1 MKPKSRRQCNLIIKT
16 HLIFLVFFGLSVCAV
31 SAQQSIGSYSDTI
44 ITEGENTTI
53 TASESPQ
60 DITSTS
66 AISPNFTG
74 ELLVN
79 PNTGNLSITNAK
91 QPGVYSVTVFAYDES
106 GTEVLNTSFQL
117 TVNAS
122 SQCSTSFNEQTRF
135 GPEITNENAVIGDF
149 NNDNIQDIANVAFI
163 SGEARVQILLGDG
176 NGGFNS
182 TGSQPSFFDPAL
194 PEVYLENLHSI
205 TSGDFNSDGNLDIA
219 VGAYDKI
226 YIHFGTGTG
235 DISIIKQIIVNG
247 WVTALETGN
256 FNNDGIID
264 IAVGFHNVSDDNT
277 TIKIYYGD
285 NGISEYSG
293 FNLDDFFVSSMPLV
307 LTDVRIKSLMSGNFN
322 SNSQEELFVV
332 YDPYLTTD
340 GVDENRETSEVLQV
354 NTSNALESFIS
365 LNAFGVQAVTTGNID
380 GQGTFD
386 VAALTRNGIEI
397 FLNGN
402 VNNQNPNQ
410 FIPLEGAYNDIQV
423 INKNGDDSLDLIISS
438 TEADKIM
445 VLLGDGSGGFVE
457 NISVDVENPSDITVG
472 DFNGD
477 GIHDCLINNEGNSV
491 ILGVNNSLSLSS
503 IGDAIET
510 ELGNNRLKYI
520 QLDNTGDT
528 DLVIDRETLTL
539 SGPDANLYTIIG
551 HSDDFITLPEANF
564 SAVFPFNINVGQAPK
579 YIVVLFSPET
589 EGTFSATLNVNKGDC
604 DNAITSTD
612 VIGICTST
620 FTGNIGA
627 YQDVIMT
634 SGENISIA
642 STGGVFEFDRLIAT
656 TDVDFDGILSVSPS
670 DGDLTVTNA
679 IKPGEYIIKVS
690 GYKQIETTGFST
702 EDSNPE
708 NWGIISEVSLFP
720 MADTTFV
727 LTINDPICSP
737 GEFEIID
744 TIEQEDA
751 SNLTALAIGDFNMDG
766 EQDLITTFS
775 NFDVTAFANFLEAP
789 GEITDQ
795 LFSSFMKLGAGD
807 GTFGLGN
814 TLNRYMTGFD
824 PRGIQI
830 DDYNGDGLHD
840 IVAANSDF
848 IGNVFTRSGLPAL
861 QFELPFKSTTN
872 ESLDNENGN
881 IRTPYASSY
890 SKDTAFG
897 DFNNDGIKDF
907 AIVSAGAVDP
917 FTGFATPSFVSIQ
930 VGDGMAGSGLPSK
943 NHFKEHV
950 LNVSD
955 LGIVVGD
962 RSVSI
967 VVSDFNSDGI
977 QDFATA
983 SASENKISIRLGKEG
998 FGPEGDPFSIETGQL
1013 FETGSDIAVGEYPSA
1028 LAKGDFNG
1036 DGIIDLAVACRGPQ
1050 DDIEITFADP
1060 DYDQFS
1066 TIGSVF
1072 IRLGNGN
1079 GTFSGSVQV
1088 PVGINPSSLKI
1099 GDFNGDG
1106 NQDFAVTNTNSDD
1119 VSIRFGNGD
1128 GSFYGD
1134 TQIPVGIAPKKLVI
1148 GDFDQDNIQDL
1159 AVANQDNISIL
1170 RGKPLSVQEFVVK
1183 GNTILIENND
1193 TTPDLEDDTDFG
1205 NVIFSGNSIT
1215 RSFSIE
1221 NNGESALTL
1230 EDGAISIDGVDS
1242 DLFSLSTIEYPIFIG
1257 SGESYTFNVNFEP
1270 TFEGEKTA
1278 IVSVF
1283 NANCVETTNYNFSIK
1298 ATVIPPPVLGNYLDT
1313 ELTLGAN
1320 SVIQPDA
1327 LPINTLRA
1335 VAFTDSSFSGEL
1347 LVNPVT
1353 GEVSVIN
1360 ASQSGVF
1367 QVTVTAFTIDDFS
1380 ASTTFSLTVSHPEN
1394 CVSEFPFSTNTEFTQ
1409 TGSKPS
1415 SIAIGDFNADGLQDV
1430 VVANEESA
1438 FISLKLGNGSDGY
1451 TSETTIPVALN
1462 TTNVDVADFNGDG
1475 HLDIAALNI
1484 NDNDLYTILGNGDGT
1499 FQSAIITSVALSP
1512 SALAIGDF
1520 NNDGNSD
1527 IAVTSS
1533 VNSSVSVLLG
1543 NGTGSFIASPEV
1555 LVGSLPRH
1563 IALVNFN
1570 EDAFLDIAVANY
1582 NDNTVSIR
1590 LGNGDGSFSG
1600 TTDIPVGQGPNNLVI
1615 GDFNQDGNKD
1625 FATANIT
1632 SNTLSI
1638 ALGDGLGGTTS
1649 ITEINT
1655 SDSPAMIKVGEFNG
1669 DGIQDLV
1676 TSSSLLATDNL
1687 LKIYSGNG
1695 SGGFTE
1701 TSSKN
1706 LCCELSS
1713 FAIGNFN
1720 NDGFVDVAFATQTN
1734 SKVELL
1740 FGSGAVITITGN
1752 SSDIAD
1758 GESITSLANN
1768 TDFGRLQTGENVS
1781 KIFTIKNTGNTNL
1794 IIPEDAILTIGDDS
1808 DMFSIINTVLPA
1820 TILPNESFDFEVQ
1833 FSPVTEGVKET
1844 TLHIL
1849 NNDCKT
1855 SDYSFIIEGEGA
1867 SFSLPNY
1874 PTAFTMRS
1882 GSNLSIMPEVNDI
1895 PVNIVSAIAYVDYAG
1910 GDEVPN
1916 FEGSFIVDSN
1926 GIVNVINAKPE
1937 GVYNIKIVGL
1947 QNLET
1952 TAQVTRTLTLT
1963 VDAPLCSD
1971 GAFRNI
1977 QNELNGSFGSVA
1989 TEGDFNEDGITDIA
2003 AILWDNRDEVI
2014 NGVHI
2019 NLGNADGTFQNPQFV
2034 AVGSI
2039 ELTEFSVSDFNGDG
2053 HQDLLT
2059 RGGGLMYVSLGAGDG
2074 SFGTSL
2080 NFPINSQFKSHAVG
2094 DFNNDGKQDI
2104 ILRYGLT
2111 LTCLIGNGDGT
2122 FTEVTSSHSI
2132 SFPKEIKVGDF
2143 NKDGNLDFIA
2153 LEILGGIQ
2161 FHRGQGNG
2169 LFIHNSVNDIDID
2182 GSSAFYTMGDFNND
2196 AISDIVVGSRDN
2208 NSVTPSQVG
2217 SFKIYFGNGNGNYNA
2232 GPVIPLDYD
2241 EIRSLHVGDF
2251 NGNSNQDILVNNE
2264 YVLFGA
2270 GDGTFPVIP
2279 IIEASSSLRDYQV
2292 VIGDFNKDGKQDY
2305 VNVKND
2311 FEVFLGT
2318 GKVDVF
2324 SANVSEG
2331 DVYLNDGETIASEQ
2345 SNTVFESC
2353 LNTTVAKT
2361 YTIENTSSSILTIN
2375 DINITGDTT
2384 GSFGLGDLDGFP
2396 TTVGPNNSTTFE
2408 INFSPIST
2416 DVITATLH
2424 IEKDDCSDQDF
2435 SFVIEGQGIAS
2446 QSSSSVGT
2454 YSAVNMVSG
2463 DNITVLPDSPPLDT
2477 ATNIR
2482 AYTDSRFK
2490 GLLNVNPITGQVMV
2504 TNAYPAGTYEVT
2516 VEALGLCS
2524 SVNTTFQLVV
2534 GNPACSSATFEN
2546 VPVFEYETNE
2556 LNKEVYV
2563 ADFNE
2568 DGIQDVV
2575 ISNFDYPIA
2584 KMRIQLGNGDGT
2596 FTFYSEIIFE
2606 GPGYFSTYHDIAI
2619 GDFNGDGH
2627 QDITSTSNRRLA
2639 MYLGYGTGDFMLGDV
2654 LVVDNLTGEFA
2665 IAEDYNND
2673 GKLDILVKEENETT
2687 DETKLVIFLG
2697 NGVGGFS
2704 LKRDILIDA
2713 YQVSVGD
2720 FNHDGNKDLVVANI
2734 NDDKVSILSGD
2745 GLAGFTETTT
2755 LLLDNPG
2762 TLVLSD
2768 FNNDGEQ
2775 DIAVGAFDRIPNPDT
2790 SSIYSIIPSNQRV
2803 VFYNG
2808 TLSGVFSNTP
2818 SNTVPLIDNPD
2829 FIFDGSLEMVSGDFN
2844 ADGNQDLVISYFDAT
2859 PSLPFLLGNG
2869 SGDFTLSI
2877 NEFLDSRVENLAVG
2891 DFNEDGRQDVI
2902 ATAFF
2907 GSESTN
2913 ILFGSGPKI
2922 ALNGNENTILD
2933 GSTMPEILN
2942 DTDFGTTCP
2951 TGTITK
2957 TFTIENNGFADLVLD
2972 TDVISFSGGDADQF
2986 AIGDIELPVTI
2997 AANEVATF
3005 TVTFTP
3011 EGLGVATTTINI
3023 ATNDCNLSSYSF
3035 DILATAVSEESIP
3048 PVIECPVIE
3057 SVYYTNT
3064 NSCYA
3069 TIALNVTATDNCS
3082 LEPSVTSNT
3091 PLNNQFPVGDTTV
3104 VYTATDDNGNT
3115 ATCEFVITVVDAI
3128 APSIICADPVT
3139 LAYGASLDPV
3149 DIGSPEVTDNCLVEN
3164 VALTYLD
3171 SSTQGT
3177 EGCSVYNYTINR
3189 FWTATDATGNTDVCL
3204 QVINVVDETGPTV
3217 ITQDITVILDASGAA
3232 SITPEAI
3239 DNGSNDNCGI
3249 DSITLDTTDFDC
3261 SHVGE
3266 NTVTITATDT
3276 NGNVSIETAVVTVVD
3291 DTLPEAIAQD
3301 ITVTLDANGIATI
3314 TPEDIDNG
3322 SNDTCGA
3329 VTFELDITTFDTDDV
3344 GENLVQLTVTDANG
3358 NESVVSAIVTVVN
3371 ETLGID
3377 DRELDL
3383 GFSVY
3388 PNPTKDILNLKIA
3401 NFNNGKLSYQLF
3413 SLQGQLLLSETVNS
3427 EITRI
3432 SMYRFS
3438 DGMYVLKVNLN
3449 NKEVKSFKIFKKE

>member
-1 MKPKSRRQCNLIIKT
+1 MKPKSRRQCNLLIKT
-16 HLIFLVFFGLSVCAV
+16 HLIFLVFFGLSLSAV

-53 TASESPQ
+53 TANESPQ

-163 SGEARVQILLGDG
+163 SGAARVQILLGDG

-264 IAVGFHNVSDDNT
+264 IAVGFHNVLDDTT

-293 FNLDDFFVSSMPLV
+293 FNLDDFLVSSMPLV

-354 NTSNALESFIS
+354 NTSNALEPFIS

-445 VLLGDGSGGFVE
+445 VLLGDGLGGFVE
-457 NISVDVENPSDITVG
+457 DISVGIENPEALTVG

-477 GIHDCLINNEGNSV
+477 GIQDCLVNNEGNSV

-679 IKPGEYIIKVS
+679 IKPGEYIIKVN

-775 NFDVTAFANFLEAP
+775 NFEVTAFANFLEAP

-848 IGNVFTRSGLPAL
+848 IGNVFTRAGLPAL

-1230 EDGAISIDGVDS
+1230 EDGAISIDAVDS
-1242 DLFSLSTIEYPIFIG
+1242 DLFSLSTISYPIFIG
-1257 SGESYTFNVNFEP
+1257 SGESYNFDVNFEP

-1278 IVSVF
+1278 IVTVL
-1283 NANCVETTNYNFSIK
+1283 NANCVETTDYNFSIK

-1335 VAFTDSSFSGEL
+1335 VAFTDSSFLGEL

-1430 VVANEESA
+1430 VVANEEST
-1438 FISLKLGNGSDGY
+1438 FISLKFGNGSDGY
-1451 TSETTIPVALN
+1451 ASETTIPVALN
-1462 TTNVDVADFNGDG
+1462 TANVDVADFNGDG

-1499 FQSAIITSVALSP
+1499 FQSAIVSSVALSP

-1543 NGTGSFIASPEV
+1543 NGTGNFIASPEV

-1734 SKVELL
+1734 NNIELL
-1740 FGSGAVITITGN
+1740 FGAGAMISVTGN

-1768 TDFGRLQTGENVS
+1768 TDFGRIQTGENVS
-1781 KIFTIKNTGNTNL
+1781 KIFTIENTGNTNL
-1794 IIPEDAILTIGDDS
+1794 IIPEDAILAIGNDS

-1916 FEGSFIVDSN
+1916 FEGSFTVDSN
-1926 GIVNVINAKPE
+1926 GVVHVINAKPE

-1977 QNELNGSFGSVA
+1977 QNELNGSYGSVA

-2019 NLGNADGTFQNPQFV
+2019 NLGNADGTFQNPQFA

-2153 LEILGGIQ
+2153 LETLGGIQ

-2232 GPVIPLDYD
+2232 GPVIPIDYD

-2279 IIEASSSLRDYQV
+2279 IVEASGPLRDYQV

-2305 VNVKND
+2305 VSLLND

-2318 GKVDVF
+2318 GRVDVF
-2324 SANVSEG
+2324 FATVSEG
-2331 DVYLNDGETIASEQ
+2331 NVYLNDGETIASEQ

-2384 GSFGLGDLDGFP
+2384 GLFGLGDLDGFP

-2424 IEKDDCSDQDF
+2424 IENDDCSDQDF

-2463 DNITVLPDSPPLDT
+2463 DNITVLPDSPPLET

-2504 TNAYPAGTYEVT
+2504 TNAYPAGTYQVT

-2524 SVNTTFQLVV
+2524 SASTTFQLVV
-2534 GNPACSSATFEN
+2534 GNPACSSAVFEN
-2546 VPVFEYETNE
+2546 VPVFEYESNDV
-2556 LNKEVYV
+2556 NKEVYV

-2575 ISNFDYPIA
+2575 ISNNKI
-2584 KMRIQLGNGDGT
+2584 RIQLGNGDGT
-2596 FTFYSEIIFE
+2596 FTLHNEIIFE
-2606 GPGYFSTYHDIAI
+2606 GPSYFGIFQDIAI

-2627 QDITSTSNRRLA
+2627 QDITATSNRKLA
-2639 MYLGYGTGDFMLGDV
+2639 MYLGDGTGDFMLGDV
-2654 LVVDNLTGEFA
+2654 QVVDNLTGEFA

-2687 DETKLVIFLG
+2687 DETKLAIFLG
-2697 NGVGGFS
+2697 NGEGGFS

-2713 YQVSVGD
+2713 YTVSVGD
-2720 FNHDGNKDLVVANI
+2720 FNHDGNKDLVVTSI
-2734 NDDKVSILSGD
+2734 IDDKVYVLTGN
-2745 GLAGFTETTT
+2745 GLAGFTEATAFTIN
-2755 LLLDNPG
+2755 NPHA
-2762 TLVLSD
+2762 LVLRD

-2775 DIAVGAFDRIPNPDT
+2775 DIVVSTYDWVPNPDPNAFFN
-2790 SSIYSIIPSNQRV
+2790 IIPANQRV
-2803 VFYNG
+2803 EIFSG
-2808 TLSGVFSNTP
+2808 TMSGTFSSTP
-2818 SNTVPLIDNPD
+2818 TEVVPLIDDPEEL
-2829 FIFDGSLEMVSGDFN
+2829 FDHVWEINAGDFN
-2844 ADGNQDLVISYFDAT
+2844 ADGNQDLVISYRGVVS
-2859 PSLPFLLGNG
+2859 PRMPVLLGNG
-2869 SGDFTLSI
+2869 LGDFTMFSD
-2877 NEFLDSRVENLAVG
+2877 EVLDSHVGNLAVG

-2902 ATAFF
+2902 ATAFV

-2922 ALNGNENTILD
+2922 ALNGNENAILD

-3057 SVYYTNT
+3057 SVYYTNS

-3217 ITQDITVILDASGAA
+3217 ITQDITVVLDESG
-3232 SITPEAI
+3232 
-3239 DNGSNDNCGI
+3239 N
-3249 DSITLDTTDFDC
+3249 
-3261 SHVGE
+3261 
-3266 NTVTITATDT
+3266 
-3276 NGNVSIETAVVTVVD
+3276 
-3291 DTLPEAIAQD
+3291 
-3301 ITVTLDANGIATI
+3301 ATI

-3322 SNDTCGA
+3322 SNDACGIA
-3329 VTFELDITTFDTDDV
+3329 TLELDITTFNTSNV
-3344 GENLVQLTVTDANG
+3344 GENTVQLTVTDANG
-3358 NESVVSAIVTVVN
+3358 NVSVASAIVTIVD
-3371 ETLGID
+3371 ESLSID
-3377 DRELDL
+3377 DNALELGL
-3383 GFSVY
+3383 SVF
-3388 PNPTKDILNLKIA
+3388 PNPTQGLINLKLA
-3401 NFNNGKLSYQLF
+3401 NFNSSKLSYQLF
-3413 SLQGQLLLSETVNS
+3413 NLQGQLLLSSVINNDL
-3427 EITRI
+3427 TRI
-3432 SMYRFS
+3432 EMYNLS
-3438 DGMYVLKVNLN
+3438 EGIYLLNVNVN
-3449 NKEVKSFKIFKKE
+3449 NKPIKSFRIIKKQ